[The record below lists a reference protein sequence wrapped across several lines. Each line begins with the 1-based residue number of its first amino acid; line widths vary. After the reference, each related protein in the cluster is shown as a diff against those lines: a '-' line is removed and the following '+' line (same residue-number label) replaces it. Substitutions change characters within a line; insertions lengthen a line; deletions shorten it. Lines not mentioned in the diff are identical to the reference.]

1 MASFTSPSGISM
13 TRLNMVQAYFHIHP
27 DHVPFVIGSRGATVR
42 GVATAVG
49 ADIRINK
56 SSDAFRIRGTIQAV
70 EAAYFKLQE
79 IANIANQRM
88 PLVGLPQQRPMLN
101 QRRHQNQ
108 QHQQHQQHQQ
118 QFVKGQSRP
127 APVNIHQDMPYDEND
142 DYEYTPES
150 PTYLPPEDPQDDHGG
165 DTTTHK
171 GN

>member
-1 MASFTSPSGISM
+1 MVCETMSILQR
-13 TRLNMVQAYFHIHP
+13 TRGTILTHRDAIRADTGV
-27 DHVPFVIGSRGATVR
+27 VIGFPRGCSHGEYQDMILT
-42 GVATAVG
+42 GTTA
-49 ADIRINK
+49 A
-56 SSDAFRIRGTIQAV
+56 IRGTIQAV

>member
-1 MASFTSPSGISM
+1 M
-13 TRLNMVQAYFHIHP
+13 TRLNMVQSYFKIHP

-88 PLVGLPQQRPMLN
+88 PRVGLPQQRPMLN
-101 QRRHQNQ
+101 QQRHQN
-108 QHQQHQQHQQ
+108 QQ

-127 APVNIHQDMPYDEND
+127 TPVNIHQEMPYDEND

-150 PTYLPPEDPQDDHGG
+150 PTYLPPQEPQDDHGG
-165 DTTTHK
+165 DTTTHEGK
-171 GN
+171 